1 MTDERVGPHQDQ
13 PLVEAGTP
21 LAEADAALVLVH
33 GRGASAR
40 SITQFGRQVH
50 QDGVALLAPQA
61 AGNEWYPNSFLAP
74 VESNEPGR
82 SSGLQAIDSA
92 VSLAR
97 DAGISP
103 ERIMLAGF
111 SQGACLASEYLITH
125 PQRFGGLAALSGGL
139 LGESVDPAAYEGD
152 LDETPVFIGCS
163 DVDPHIPAERVRE
176 TATVFETLNADVDMR
191 LYEGMA
197 HTVNQ
202 EELQVVSELVAG
214 LLD

>member
-1 MTDERVGPHQDQ
+1 
-13 PLVEAGTP
+13 
-21 LAEADAALVLVH
+21 
-33 GRGASAR
+33 AR
-40 SITQFGRQVH
+40 SIIQFGRQVH
-50 QDGVALLAPQA
+50 HDGVALLAPQA
-61 AGNEWYPNSFLAP
+61 GGNEWYPNSFLAP
-74 VESNEPGR
+74 IETNEPGR
-82 SSGLQAIDSA
+82 ISGLQAIDSA

-139 LGESVDPAAYEGD
+139 LGESVDPSAYEAD
-152 LDETPVFIGCS
+152 LEETPVFIGCS
-163 DVDPHIPAERVRE
+163 DVDPHIPADRVRE
-176 TATVFETLNADVDMR
+176 TAAVFESVNADVDMR

-197 HTVNQ
+197 HTVNT
-202 EELQVVSELVAG
+202 EELQVVSELLAG